1 MDVLDK
7 ISELYGKIYKYNSLL
22 LKKSEDLSLENKYDF
37 DDIFDFYITSHA
49 LGYLKN
55 LYFGNIQSAGFYL
68 NIRCI
73 IEGLAIK
80 QLNAQGKIT
89 IDMKKLLQKQV
100 FLIEYKNYSQFS
112 DISDKILLPEKL
124 QYDYDKSV
132 EYYKEIL
139 KNRFE
144 TKIILEICKSKIPFL
159 CDPKISFHK
168 IIENTLGEKATSIYG
183 IYSSIIHSSNNVP
196 YTMEELNN
204 FAIAIFPFIIE
215 NFDSLPNGTSLKDEL
230 YLLASPVGDSLNQ
243 CFTDTCDILISI
255 ANVFEER
262 FKNNYVTNTFRKV
275 SYILSDFAIE
285 KNIGLTEQIKSKW
298 KILLEQFAVFNYQ
311 YFNAKHDE
319 NIYNLMDKHKILQE
333 KRNLLINYNLD
344 EEYKLYC
351 QIYPTNHCIKD
362 SFDKAF
368 IQPLG
373 YLINEK
379 GIAPK
384 IIDLIKDFSK
394 LFGADKLGEITAG
407 KSMILD
413 YVESQMISHANG
425 YMWFANNGAWGDVN
439 SVLINTLLSIKL
451 VLEKMQ
457 VVFKIHR
464 EIEETKEYKTII
476 NLLRNSLKKLDDILK
491 NLFEILSLPMI
502 KKPY

>member
-1 MDVLDK
+1 MDILEK

-22 LKKSEDLSLENKYDF
+22 LKKSEDLLLENKYDF

-80 QLNAQGKIT
+80 QLNAQGKIS
-89 IDMKKLLQKQV
+89 IEMKQLLQKQV
-100 FLIEYKNYSQFS
+100 FLIEYKNYFQFS

-124 QYDYDKSV
+124 QYDYDKAV

-139 KNRFE
+139 HNRFDNK
-144 TKIILEICKSKIPFL
+144 TILEICKSKIPFL
-159 CDPKISFHK
+159 CNPKISFHK

-183 IYSSIIHSSNNVP
+183 IYSSMIHSSNNIP

-204 FAIAIFPFIIE
+204 FAIAIFPYIVE
-215 NFDSLPNGTSLKDEL
+215 NFDVLPSGTSLKDEL
-230 YLLASPVGDSLNQ
+230 YLLASQIGNSLTQ
-243 CFTDTCDILISI
+243 CFTDIGDILINV
-255 ANVFEER
+255 ANVFEKK
-262 FKNNYVTNTFRKV
+262 FNNNYVTNTFRKL
-275 SYILSDFAIE
+275 SYVLSDFAIE

-298 KILLEQFAVFNYQ
+298 KILLEHFAVFNFQ

-319 NIYNLMDKHKILQE
+319 NIYKLMDKHRILQE
-333 KRNLLINYNLD
+333 KRNLSIKFVLD
-344 EEYKLYC
+344 DEYELYC
-351 QIYPTNHCIKD
+351 KIYSTNHCEKAT
-362 SFDKAF
+362 FDKAF
-368 IQPLG
+368 LQPLG

-379 GIAPK
+379 GIVPK
-384 IIDLIKDFSK
+384 IVDLIKDFSK

-451 VLEKMQ
+451 ILEKMQ
-457 VVFKIHR
+457 AVFKVHR
-464 EIEETKEYKTII
+464 EIEGTKEYKTII
-476 NLLRNSLKKLDDILK
+476 NLLRNSLKKLDVNLK
-491 NLFEILSLPMI
+491 NLLEILSLPMI